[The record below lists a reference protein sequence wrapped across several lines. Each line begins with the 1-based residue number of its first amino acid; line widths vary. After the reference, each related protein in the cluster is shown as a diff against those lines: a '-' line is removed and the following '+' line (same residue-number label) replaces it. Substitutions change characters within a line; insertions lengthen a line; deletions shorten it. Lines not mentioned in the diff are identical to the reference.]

1 MPAWVNASVQQPF
14 VLHMHVVH
22 ASQTAIVGKNFTET
36 IDADPAPG
44 RRRYAHPRVSLGWPS
59 TNRRPTE
66 RMPEWRGC
74 NASPQPW
81 ETCGD
86 CPPHTVSMGGRAHIA
101 RVTSV
106 VVPVARLSQPLSMLH
121 ARPPSVD
128 ASNVSEVVDILRNGR
143 RFWGGRD
150 PRSPVGRTRQGFRRG
165 VFRWRRAPG
174 HAQEYGGGDSCA
186 RKFSQQ
192 EIVDKMLWAQVAS
205 VVGRYRCTRQRCGDM
220 SRSKVFAKCF
230 EGHRSS
236 NP

>member
-143 RFWGGRD
+143 RFWGGEGSTL
-150 PRSPVGRTRQGFRRG
+150 PGRANATRFPKRRLQM
-165 VFRWRRAPG
+165 AP
-174 HAQEYGGGDSCA
+174 CA
-186 RKFSQQ
+186 RPCARVWWWGF
-192 EIVDKMLWAQVAS
+192 VRAQVFA
-205 VVGRYRCTRQRCGDM
+205 TRNC
-220 SRSKVFAKCF
+220 
-230 EGHRSS
+230 
-236 NP
+236 